1 MMRKAHTGCM
11 TDDPSA
17 DILSKALR
25 RARSDRGL
33 TQKDVAA
40 LMEVD
45 QSTYQRYESG
55 ISEPERDRGLWSR
68 IQAFLAMDDDAFH
81 SLMVETAFQV
91 RERRHI

>member
-1 MMRKAHTGCM
+1 M
-11 TDDPSA
+11 TNDPSA
-17 DILSKALR
+17 EILAQVLR